1 MIKKVLFKSVS
12 KNIKNM
18 LINCAYLTLFSNV
31 GNINQNC
38 DRIIRSMKD
47 KIVTNATDYS

>member
-12 KNIKNM
+12 KNIKNV
-18 LINCAYLTLFSNV
+18 LFNCVFNAVSNV

-38 DRIIRSMKD
+38 DRIIRSMKENME
-47 KIVTNATDYS
+47 TYATDSS